1 MQNFV
6 FENPTRV
13 LFGKGN
19 IARTGR
25 EIKCFGKKAL
35 LVYGSGSIK
44 KNGVYDQVIS
54 SLNESQVP
62 FTELPGVKSNPVLSL
77 VYEGIE
83 KAKGEGADVILAV
96 GGGSVIDTAKAIAA
110 GVMADHDVWEFFNGK
125 KRIQAALPLVTVLT
139 ISASASEMNPAA
151 VITNDKT
158 SQKFSTRS
166 MFIQPRVSIL
176 DPSTLFTISRQY
188 TAYSAADAITHML
201 EGYFNN
207 TEPHSPLQDRL
218 VEALMRTVMESTEAS
233 LAKPDD
239 YEARANF
246 MWAATLAFNGMTTA
260 GMGAVTYPAHMLGH
274 SLSALYD
281 TPHGAS
287 LSITLPAWMAYFS
300 ACNPRKFAR
309 LAREIFGITDPDD
322 SAAAAT
328 GIERLRAWFEKIGTP
343 TSLNS
348 CSIPGSD
355 LPAISANAHGLAQ
368 VWGLKD
374 YSPGVIEGIFELCR

>member
-125 KRIQAALPLVTVLT
+125 KT
-139 ISASASEMNPAA
+139 
-151 VITNDKT
+151 
-158 SQKFSTRS
+158 
-166 MFIQPRVSIL
+166 
-176 DPSTLFTISRQY
+176 DPGCPPPG
-188 TAYSAADAITHML
+188 D
-201 EGYFNN
+201 G
-207 TEPHSPLQDRL
+207 
-218 VEALMRTVMESTEAS
+218 
-233 LAKPDD
+233 PDD
-239 YEARANF
+239 
-246 MWAATLAFNGMTTA
+246 
-260 GMGAVTYPAHMLGH
+260 LGERIG
-274 SLSALYD
+274 D
-281 TPHGAS
+281 E
-287 LSITLPAWMAYFS
+287 
-300 ACNPRKFAR
+300 PRGR
-309 LAREIFGITDPDD
+309 DHE
-322 SAAAAT
+322 
-328 GIERLRAWFEKIGTP
+328 
-343 TSLNS
+343 
-348 CSIPGSD
+348 
-355 LPAISANAHGLAQ
+355 
-368 VWGLKD
+368 
-374 YSPGVIEGIFELCR
+374 